1 MANNKIKDDESDL
14 DVSLLSV
21 GTDPS
26 ETSLWDV
33 AFDQLSA
40 ADQATLGFAE
50 GAPAPSPSKLVQSV
64 EETKQECRQKQWK
77 LFTSKSGEMFTV
89 QDVLD
94 NIIVWVNKFKE
105 VGDVAV
111 QYDTAHAALPW
122 AVIRFF
128 LQMAVNDCDTY
139 GNMLQAV
146 EKVTNIVAT
155 YTELETRVLLRRSV
169 LARQLSAALL
179 KLYKDVL
186 HFLAEAHKYYK
197 QHTIRRRVKAAL
209 KGPMSIVDAPILSI
223 EQHENTVFR
232 LCSLVQNECTGNSL
246 TDINDLLIHNSK
258 LQSKR
263 TLEDRR
269 AQLLA
274 WVNGVD
280 TRNTFEGALKY
291 RQDGTCNWVLELEE
305 MQAWRSTSIPPKA
318 KLFWLHGPPGFGK
331 TIACAWTIQDLN
343 KSNPDCTAY
352 FFCVAENRLTQDPYA
367 ILRSWIAQL
376 MSQNAKV
383 VTLVESIFSQRTGK
397 DQTLSQLELWQLFV
411 TIGQSGLGFAL
422 VVDGFDECTHINSKT
437 KYHTTDPRN
446 IFLKEL
452 VTHLAKTDFRVLVVS
467 RDIADIRDCLQPD
480 VSHSDNL
487 EAFDYGITARDT
499 GADVT
504 AFSENMVNKAL
515 PNKVPGLRES
525 LAKTAATRSEGM
537 FLWIKLLES
546 EISSGQNAWELQ
558 QTITEMPAGISE
570 AYSRELERIIKLN
583 ERPRSAALAILRWVL
598 FAVRPLQ
605 VKELAEAL
613 AISNM
618 RDDETAYP
626 RKRLPDAWE
635 EGFVDE
641 EYVDEMILGRC
652 GSLIHLRSNK
662 ADESLADRT
671 VHFVHF
677 SVKEYLLSLQDAKY
691 LFGTSGRVQVA
702 EEETHL
708 AHICLRY
715 LTLPVFADSLTDKAA
730 YPFLS
735 YAAWA
740 WYFHSWYK
748 QNMEVVAETVAR
760 TKRVFHPHTGSW
772 KVWSPMMNLKLNDD
786 QWKLTVPIDD
796 TSESSEEEVEDAGT
810 HKSPPTMSLSLQNPL
825 YYASLLGIEEIVKW
839 LEDEGLNCNC
849 KGGLYGFPLQAA
861 VVGKHVAVVRH
872 LINRS
877 ADVNSKGGHFT
888 TALMAAASVATPEI
902 TNILIAA
909 GADVSVTNRGGCT
922 ALHAA
927 AERGN
932 VDIINALLG
941 AGASIDL
948 QAGEVCSGCS
958 PVHYACIEGHKE
970 AVKVLKSWGAD
981 MELRDSKHRRAIWLA
996 VVNGHEELACDLLDM
1011 GVSTAD
1017 YEDEDSPVSAPLL
1030 ILAAYAME
1038 GTKFIKKLLESGLD
1052 ANRKWG
1058 GWTALHEAAAR
1069 DTPDALRI
1077 LIDAGGDLTQCS
1089 DDGMTPISVSAA
1101 HGKIKTLK
1109 YMLEH
1114 MVKSERVAFWGK
1126 QSPLWAATVGGHG
1139 EIVKLLLD
1147 SGMSIH
1153 WICEDDQET
1162 LFDTALL
1169 NGHHDIARL
1178 IVERGGFREVGHM
1191 DSRPGSL
1198 ACILFAGDMETA
1210 EQLLATSTSQ
1220 AYTKSEYSE
1229 ALRVASTRGW
1239 LSIAKLLIARGARA
1253 GDQDG
1258 NGRTSSHHAVAHG
1271 HLDLAGFLV
1280 EKSASW
1286 TVRDTVGSTPIDLAI
1301 RQGQESLDF
1310 IRQHM
1315 ADLSMV
1321 INRRPSLL
1329 LTKEKREVTMRPS
1342 EIRQAITGEWSGHS
1356 EHLSWEKGH
1365 RVSTSIHIGATSSD
1379 DNESA
1384 KHQSAE
1390 SMTTASLEFF
1400 NRDEEDKSGMFH
1412 FYGFVDPVGVIWWV
1426 KLYDKWGWLYK
1437 GKLDTTTRTIRGTWG
1452 SNPSLWHGTFELRQ
1466 TVMAE

>member
-1 MANNKIKDDESDL
+1 METNKIEDGES
-14 DVSLLSV
+14 VPSV
-21 GTDPS
+21 DTDPS

-33 AFDQLSA
+33 AFDQLSE

-64 EETKQECRQKQWK
+64 EETKQECRRKQWT
-77 LFTSKSGEMFTV
+77 LFTSKSGEAFAV

-94 NIIVWVNKFKE
+94 SIVVWVNKFKE
-105 VGDVAV
+105 VGDMAV

-128 LQMAVNDCDTY
+128 LQMAVNDCDTF

-146 EKVTNIVAT
+146 EKATNIVAT

-169 LARQLSAALL
+169 LTRQLSVALL

-197 QHTIRRRVKAAL
+197 HHTIISCYAERRFKAAL
-209 KGPMSIVDAPILSI
+209 KGPISIVDAPILSI
-223 EQHENTVFR
+223 EQHEKAVFR
-232 LCSLVQNECTGNSL
+232 LCSLVQNECTGNAL
-246 TDINDLLIHNSK
+246 TDMAESLIRNSK
-258 LQSKR
+258 LQSERK
-263 TLEDRR
+263 LEDRR

-291 RQDGTCNWVLELEE
+291 RQDGTCNWVLELQE

-331 TIACAWTIQDLN
+331 TILCAWTIQDLN

-352 FFCVAENRLTQDPYA
+352 FFCVAENRSTQDPYA

-383 VTLVESIFSQRTGK
+383 VTLVESIFSQRTSK

-411 TIGQSGLGFAL
+411 TIGQSGLGFTL
-422 VVDGFDECTHINSKT
+422 VVDGFDECTHIDSKT
-437 KYHTTDPRN
+437 KYHTRDPRN

-452 VTHLAKTDFRVLVVS
+452 VTNLAKTDFRVLVVS

-487 EAFDYGITARDT
+487 EAFEYGITARDT
-499 GADVT
+499 GADVA

-537 FLWIKLLES
+537 FLWIKLLEN

-570 AYSRELERIIKLN
+570 AYSRELERIIKLD

-618 RDDETAYP
+618 PDDETAYP
-626 RKRLPDAWE
+626 RNRLPDAWE

-662 ADESLADRT
+662 TEESLADRT

-691 LFGTSGRVQVA
+691 LFGPSGRVQA
-702 EEETHL
+702 GEEETHL

-715 LTLPVFADSLTDKAA
+715 LALPVFADSLTDKAA

-740 WYFHSWYK
+740 WYFHSC
-748 QNMEVVAETVAR
+748 
-760 TKRVFHPHTGSW
+760 
-772 KVWSPMMNLKLNDD
+772 PMMNLKLNNG
-786 QWKLTVPIDD
+786 QWELAAPIDH
-796 TSESSEEEVEDAGT
+796 TSESSEGGASEGETSEGETSEEETSEEEASEEEAEPAGT
-810 HKSPPTMSLSLQNPL
+810 HQSPSTMSLSLQSPL

-839 LEDEGLNCNC
+839 LEDEGLDCNC

-861 VVGKHVAVVRH
+861 VVGKHIAIVSH

-877 ADVNSKGGHFT
+877 ADVNSEGGHFT

-902 TNILIAA
+902 ANLLIEA

-927 AERGN
+927 AKRGN

-948 QAGEVCSGCS
+948 RASQVRSGRT
-958 PVHYACIEGHKE
+958 PLHYACIEGHRE
-970 AVKVLKSWGAD
+970 AVKVLKSKGAD
-981 MELRDSKHRRAIWLA
+981 MELQDSRHRRAIWLA
-996 VVNGHEELACDLLDM
+996 VINGHEELACDLIDM
-1011 GVSTAD
+1011 GVSTAHC
-1017 YEDEDSPVSAPLL
+1017 EDEDFEGSTTSVSLL
-1030 ILAAYAME
+1030 VVAAYAME

-1052 ANRKWG
+1052 VNGRGW
-1058 GWTALHEAAAR
+1058 GWTALHEAAMR

-1089 DDGMTPISVSAA
+1089 DSGITPIFVSASC
-1101 HGKIKTLK
+1101 GKVETLK
-1109 YMLEH
+1109 YMLEYIE
-1114 MVKSERVAFWGK
+1114 KSKRDGFWGK
-1126 QSPLWAATVGGHG
+1126 HSPLWTAIIDGHG
-1139 EIVKLLLD
+1139 DIAKLLLD
-1147 SGMSIH
+1147 SGIPTH
-1153 WICEDDQET
+1153 WICEDNQET
-1162 LFDTALL
+1162 LFDTALG
-1169 NGHHDIARL
+1169 NGYDDIATL
-1178 IVERGGFREVGHM
+1178 IVERGGFRELDHM
-1191 DSRPGSL
+1191 DSQPDSL
-1198 ACILFAGDMETA
+1198 ACILFAGDTETA
-1210 EQLLATSTSQ
+1210 EQLLATSTSPV
-1220 AYTKSEYSE
+1220 YTESEYSE
-1229 ALRVASTRGW
+1229 ALRVISTRGW

-1258 NGRTSSHHAVAHG
+1258 NGRTSLHHAVTHG

-1280 EKSASW
+1280 EKGASLM
-1286 TVRDTVGSTPIDLAI
+1286 VRDTVGSTPIDLTI
-1301 RQGQESLDF
+1301 RRGQEGLDF

-1315 ADLSMV
+1315 VDLSMV

-1329 LTKEKREVTMRPS
+1329 LTKEKREATMRPS
-1342 EIRQAITGEWSGHS
+1342 EIRQAITGEWSGHY
-1356 EHLSWEKGH
+1356 EHLSWEKGN
-1365 RVSTSIHIGATSSD
+1365 RGPMSIHIGATSSD

-1390 SMTTASLEFF
+1390 PTMTASLEFF
-1400 NRDEEDKSGMFH
+1400 NRDEEDEAGMFH
-1412 FYGFVDPVGVIWWV
+1412 FYGFVDPVGVIWWA
-1426 KLYDKWGWLYK
+1426 KLYHKWGWLYK
-1437 GKLDTTTRTIRGTWG
+1437 GKLDITTRTIRGTWG
-1452 SNPSLWHGTFELRQ
+1452 SNLSLWHGTFELRQ
-1466 TVMAE
+1466 TVTAEV

>member
-1 MANNKIKDDESDL
+1 
-14 DVSLLSV
+14 
-21 GTDPS
+21 
-26 ETSLWDV
+26 
-33 AFDQLSA
+33 
-40 ADQATLGFAE
+40 
-50 GAPAPSPSKLVQSV
+50 
-64 EETKQECRQKQWK
+64 
-77 LFTSKSGEMFTV
+77 MFKV

-94 NIIVWVNKFKE
+94 KIVVWVNKFKE
-105 VGDVAV
+105 VGDMAV

-146 EKVTNIVAT
+146 EEVTNIVAT

-169 LARQLSAALL
+169 LTRQLSAALL

-197 QHTIRRRVKAAL
+197 QHTITRRFKAAI

-223 EQHENTVFR
+223 EHHKTTVFR
-232 LCSLVQNECTGNSL
+232 LYTLVQNECMGNSL
-246 TDINDLLIHNSK
+246 AGNTDLLIRNSK
-258 LQSKR
+258 LQSERK
-263 TLEDRR
+263 LEDRR

-343 KSNPDCTAY
+343 KSNPDGTAY

-383 VTLVESIFSQRTGK
+383 VTLVESIFSQRTSK

-422 VVDGFDECTHINSKT
+422 VVDGFDECTHINSNT

-487 EAFDYGITARDT
+487 EAFEYGITARDT
-499 GADVT
+499 GADVS

-570 AYSRELERIIKLN
+570 AYSRELERIIKLDQ
-583 ERPRSAALAILRWVL
+583 RPRSAALAILRWVL

-618 RDDETAYP
+618 PDDETAYP
-626 RKRLPDAWE
+626 RNRLPDAWE
-635 EGFVDE
+635 DGFVDE

-662 ADESLADRT
+662 AEEPLADRT

-691 LFGTSGRVQVA
+691 LFGPSGRVQVA

-715 LTLPVFADSLTDKAA
+715 LALPVFADSLTDKAA

-748 QNMEVVAETVAR
+748 KNMEVVAETVAR
-760 TKRVFHPHTGSW
+760 TKKVFHPHTGSW
-772 KVWSPMMNLKLNDD
+772 KVWSPMMDLKLNDD
-786 QWKLTVPIDD
+786 QWKLAVPIDD
-796 TSESSEEEVEDAGT
+796 TSESSEEEASEVGVSENEASEEKASEEEAEPEGT
-810 HKSPPTMSLSLQNPL
+810 HRSLPTMSLSLQNPL

-839 LEDEGLNCNC
+839 LEDEGLDCNC

-861 VVGKHVAVVRH
+861 VVGKHVAIVKH

-902 TNILIAA
+902 TNILIEA
-909 GADVSVTNRGGCT
+909 GADVSVTNRVGCT

-932 VDIINALLG
+932 VDIINALLR

-948 QAGEVCSGCS
+948 QASKVCFRWS
-958 PVHYACIEGHKE
+958 PVHYACIEGHRE
-970 AVKVLKSWGAD
+970 AAKILKSWGAD
-981 MELRDSKHRRAIWLA
+981 MELQDSKRKRAIWLA
-996 VVNGHEELACDLLDM
+996 VINGHEELACDLIDM

-1017 YEDEDSPVSAPLL
+1017 CEDEDSPASVPLL
-1030 ILAAYAME
+1030 IVAVYTME
-1038 GTKFIKKLLESGLD
+1038 GTKFIKKLLDSGLD
-1052 ANRKWG
+1052 ANSRDG
-1058 GWTALHEAAAR
+1058 DGWTALHEAAMR

-1089 DDGMTPISVSAA
+1089 DDGMTPISASAGC
-1101 HGKIKTLK
+1101 GKINTLK
-1109 YMLEH
+1109 YMLEYI
-1114 MVKSERVAFWGK
+1114 VKSKRVAFWGK
-1126 QSPLWAATVGGHG
+1126 PSPLWTATANGHG
-1139 EIVKLLLD
+1139 EIVNLLLD
-1147 SGMSIH
+1147 SGISIH
-1153 WICEDDQET
+1153 WIDEDDQET

-1169 NGHHDIARL
+1169 NGHHDIAKL
-1178 IVERGGFREVGHM
+1178 IVERGGFREVGNM
-1191 DSRPGSL
+1191 DSRSDSL
-1198 ACILFAGDMETA
+1198 ACVLFAGDTETA
-1210 EQLLATSTSQ
+1210 EQLLTTSTSQ
-1220 AYTKSEYSE
+1220 AYIESEYSE

-1258 NGRTSSHHAVAHG
+1258 NGRTSLHHAVAHG

-1280 EKSASW
+1280 EKGASL

-1301 RQGQESLDF
+1301 RRGQESLDF

-1315 ADLSMV
+1315 VDLSMV
-1321 INRRPSLL
+1321 INHRPSLL
-1329 LTKEKREVTMRPS
+1329 LTNGKREVTMRPS
-1342 EIRQAITGEWSGHS
+1342 EIRQAITGEWSGHY
-1356 EHLSWEKGH
+1356 ELLSWGKGT
-1365 RVSTSIHIGATSSD
+1365 REPTSIHIGATSSD
-1379 DNESA
+1379 GNEST
-1384 KHQSAE
+1384 KHQSAD

-1400 NRDEEDKSGMFH
+1400 NRDEEDKVGMFH
-1412 FYGFVDPVGVIWWV
+1412 FYGFVDPVGVIWLV
-1426 KLYDKWGWLYK
+1426 KLYHKLGWLYK
-1437 GKLDTTTRTIRGTWG
+1437 GKLDHTTRTIRGTWG
-1452 SNPSLWHGTFELRQ
+1452 SNQSLWHGTFELRQ